1 MLNKINHVTYT
12 KTYTPRQLVL
22 LLNYGISLEQDWL
35 VCIVDAVLERL
46 DYSALQHPY
55 SAKGRNPKVPPKIL
69 FKVMAFAAAQG
80 VYSLRSI
87 SEQCRV
93 NIEYMWL
100 LEGYPAPSHMTFDR
114 FFHRIPIA
122 VLRQLF
128 VQFVHQL
135 SLLDS
140 VDFTEWYINGTKM
153 EANANRYTFVWRK

>member
-1 MLNKINHVTYT
+1 MPLD
-12 KTYTPRQLVL
+12 
-22 LLNYGISLEQDWL
+22 YGISLEQDRL
-35 VCIVDAVLERL
+35 VCIVDALLERL
-46 DYSALQHPY
+46 DYSALQHLY
-55 SAKGRNPKVPPKIL
+55 SVKGRNPKVPPKIL
-69 FKVMAFAAAQG
+69 FKVMVFAAAQG

-100 LEGYPAPSHMTFDR
+100 LEGYPAPSHMTFGR

-140 VDFTEWYINGTKM
+140 VDFTEWYIDGTKM
-153 EANANRYTFVWRK
+153 EANANRYTFVWRKRVEKGIAKLKEKRRQI